1 MSGETETIEIVA
13 QETPIVEKPALDPE
27 TTVFIGNVAL
37 DATVEDLEKLFK
49 DDYESVEVDIPEKEH
64 KGAHVPL
71 SKHAFVKFPVTI
83 DFDDIKTKFDL
94 AVINDRA
101 IHIKRVRS
109 PDELRGANRGRF
121 GRGSFRGRGRG
132 RGSFRG
138 RGRGGFSRGPKIP
151 LSEMERSTDTI
162 YINNVPFETTKT
174 ELAEFFGTNE
184 DSVVLP
190 MRRLRDEVT
199 RRSVPS
205 DKYNRGMAFIK
216 FDNLSGSIADKAGE
230 FDGKSLGDR
239 TLVVDVAVVKPA
251 LPEQAEDEET
261 AVDSENKESA

>member
-1 MSGETETIEIVA
+1 MSGETETVEIVA

-37 DATVEDLEKLFK
+37 DATLEDLEKLFK
-49 DDYESVEVDIPEKEH
+49 DDYKSVEVDIPEKEH
-64 KGAHVPL
+64 RGSHVPL

-83 DFDDIKTKFDL
+83 DFDDIKSKFDL

-109 PDELRGANRGRF
+109 PDELRGA
-121 GRGSFRGRGRG
+121 GRGRG
-132 RGSFRG
+132 RGAFRG

-162 YINNVPFETTKT
+162 YINNVPFETTKV

-184 DSVVLP
+184 DAVVLP

-216 FDNLSGSIADKAGE
+216 FDNLNGSIADKAGE

-251 LPEQAEDEET
+251 LPEETHNDEE
-261 AVDSENKESA
+261 APADSEDKEAA